1 MSSTVLSTRPTGCSW
16 VIHNHILVPLCI
28 WGVKIES
35 SIRFVIWP
43 SIDSISHL
51 MFINNPRQIIW
62 NVDKFL
68 SPFVLKHVFA
78 AFGKSSSSVLC
89 PAGNLALCTT
99 TRLLLKRLL
108 APKKSFSWRLSYGTV
123 NSPTRQ
129 SLGLCIDCL
138 YFCTQITTAMY
149 YVGNEYK
156 KKCL

>member
-51 MFINNPRQIIW
+51 MFINNPRQIISH
-62 NVDKFL
+62 VDKFL
-68 SPFVLKHVFA
+68 APYVLKHVFA

-99 TRLLLKRLL
+99 TKLLLKRLL
-108 APKKSFSWRLSYGTV
+108 ALKKSFTLRLSLGNV

-129 SLGLCIDCL
+129 SLGLCSDCL
-138 YFCTQITTAMY
+138 YFRTQKTKKNSTAMC
-149 YVGNEYK
+149 YVGN
-156 KKCL
+156 